1 MQISAKQALYITLYL
16 YKGIYEKK
24 YKDISIPISATDDTV
39 VGFEKRGG
47 RYKIYVRVNNRY
59 DKSANGPIFSIP
71 TDDINSLATM
81 VKDAIESS
89 VLLDSYTLDMS
100 KVPNPS
106 IETLQ
111 SYIEPVDESG
121 AGLIEE
127 DETISAA
134 GDTED
139 DTEEVLIPA
148 SENLTQRETI
158 PLEEIEKEYN
168 SDPNITPSEDPSE
181 EDAYEMDPLFEDDFE
196 DMEEESPVS
205 EESLPTDEDS
215 FEHKQPSRVKDNI
228 QREPENQ
235 FTDASAATN
244 INSLSAE
251 SFKTYSETHPNS
263 LSAIRQNSYINSI
276 IRNGLDLSKNTEKMF
291 EILEQQCPEKAADIY
306 INLICHL
313 VSEYDYDI
321 VSMARETNVD
331 QRDIVLAMMEKQLN

>member
-1 MQISAKQALYITLYL
+1 MQISVKQALYITLYL

-47 RYKIYVRVNNRY
+47 QYKIYVRVKNRY
-59 DKSANGPIFSIP
+59 DKSVNGSIFSIP
-71 TDDINSLATM
+71 ADDMNSLATM

-89 VLLDSYTLDMS
+89 VLLASYTLDMS

-139 DTEEVLIPA
+139 DTEEVLMPA

-168 SDPNITPSEDPSE
+168 SDPDITPSEDPSE
-181 EDAYEMDPLFEDDFE
+181 EDAYEIDPVFEDDFE
-196 DMEEESPVS
+196 NMEEESPVS
-205 EESLPTDEDS
+205 EESLPTDEDP
-215 FEHKQPSRVKDNI
+215 FEHKQPSVYGCFGSHKYQWPVCRVVKNVFRNTSKLFECN
-228 QREPENQ
+228 QTEQLYQFNYQKRPGSLQEHRENVRNTGTAMSRESRRYIHQPY
-235 FTDASAATN
+235 
-244 INSLSAE
+244 LS
-251 SFKTYSETHPNS
+251 SGK
-263 LSAIRQNSYINSI
+263 
-276 IRNGLDLSKNTEKMF
+276 
-291 EILEQQCPEKAADIY
+291 
-306 INLICHL
+306 
-313 VSEYDYDI
+313 
-321 VSMARETNVD
+321 
-331 QRDIVLAMMEKQLN
+331 